1 MQKTDKKNLSQEEV
15 DEIAETLPL
24 DAKMPKVTNSD
35 LEILT
40 QDEIDSL
47 LSTMDSVADE
57 YDSTLRQ
64 MLISLRDCLRNE
76 YAHFL
81 DCVERLSSSFDEN
94 DSLSDDFCIDGE
106 KAKPLWQEKLT
117 DEQQKKF
124 DSLCVEAEKLIADI
138 QELVA
143 YALELMECEE
153 LSDSQIEEC
162 NEKFLSLAEMVI
174 SQFALSS
181 IIQKMPGDALSK
193 IKAIRKSVFRSFQ
206 AFFNSVFSLGK
217 KNPLFDKKMLYDF
230 WVVSQTEKIT
240 VDDNSEN
247 DEDSI
252 IYKKII
258 IEQNEEKKRI
268 WNEFF
273 GDGN

>member
-1 MQKTDKKNLSQEEV
+1 M
-15 DEIAETLPL
+15 
-24 DAKMPKVTNSD
+24 
-35 LEILT
+35 
-40 QDEIDSL
+40 
-47 LSTMDSVADE
+47 
-57 YDSTLRQ
+57 
-64 MLISLRDCLRNE
+64 
-76 YAHFL
+76 
-81 DCVERLSSSFDEN
+81 
-94 DSLSDDFCIDGE
+94 
-106 KAKPLWQEKLT
+106 
-117 DEQQKKF
+117 
-124 DSLCVEAEKLIADI
+124 EAEKLIADI

-252 IYKKII
+252 FYKKII
-258 IEQNEEKKRI
+258 IEQSEEKKRI